1 MNEKILI
8 THKSKRGGH
17 ITHYVARTEVW
28 SHLQRL
34 FKRRIEAEAYQT
46 MPMTSDNLIGGV
58 HYIGGQERGKN
69 WNVWINPSYI

>member
-17 ITHYVARTEVW
+17 ITHHVPRAEVW
-28 SHLQRL
+28 DRLKRL
-34 FKRRIEAEAYQT
+34 FKRRVEAEAYLAH
-46 MPMTSDNLIGGV
+46 PMTRENLIGGV

-69 WNVWINPSYI
+69 WNVWINLSYK